1 MDMKDLKLNFNIK
14 ALLLYERLTGESFF
28 SIDYEDSEQF
38 KKLLYCCLIS
48 GSVTKYTYEVFE
60 NMINSSK
67 KIASVLMNEF
77 KEIIEF
83 NKQFISDI
91 ANQNKNNQSESSK
104 LADIIP
110 ILVKDC
116 NLSIYYVMNDMQIQE
131 IPTFINYSNRVKQ
144 EDLQLQRFWA
154 YLTILPH
161 TGKKLKSPKDLIT
174 FNWEEEEQT
183 AKAQKLTEFY
193 EDSLDD
199 ILEKGKNILK

>member
-48 GSVTKYTYEVFE
+48 GGVTKFTYEVFE

-91 ANQNKNNQSESSK
+91 ANQNKSNQSESSK

-144 EDLQLQRFWA
+144 EDLQLQRF
-154 YLTILPH
+154 
-161 TGKKLKSPKDLIT
+161 
-174 FNWEEEEQT
+174 
-183 AKAQKLTEFY
+183 
-193 EDSLDD
+193 
-199 ILEKGKNILK
+199 

>member
-144 EDLQLQRFWA
+144 EDLQLQRF
-154 YLTILPH
+154 
-161 TGKKLKSPKDLIT
+161 
-174 FNWEEEEQT
+174 
-183 AKAQKLTEFY
+183 
-193 EDSLDD
+193 
-199 ILEKGKNILK
+199 